1 MDQTTTSTQVDD
13 GSNGTA
19 DKPGTAHRTRRR
31 AFLAMGAAAI
41 LATGAGAGAFAS
53 RSGPFAAKA
62 RPTTPTFSGA
72 TDTITKGDLQGQ
84 TSVSGTLRYSDSR
97 KFKSGFEGVL
107 IQVPASGAVLTQGDV
122 LYRTGSEIAY
132 LMHGS
137 LPAWRTFE
145 AGMENGEDIRQLETL
160 LQGMGYFDYEPDNHF
175 SWATTSAIMK
185 WQKAVGLPQTGTIPL
200 GRMVFT
206 PGDLR
211 VGTVTARVG
220 DRIAAD
226 TELYD
231 VTSTTQV
238 VDANIKLSDQKL
250 AVVGTAVTI
259 KLPDA
264 STTTGTITSVGTP
277 TEKSSGSGSGSGSG
291 SSDSKERVIPIT
303 VTLTDASATANFQE
317 VSVTVDLPSEK
328 REGVLSVPVG
338 ALLALSPD
346 QYGVEIVAPDGTT
359 RKVAVSVGLFAGGRV
374 EVSVTVD
381 LPSEKR
387 TGVLSVPVGAL
398 LALSA
403 DQYGVEI
410 VEAGGTT
417 RKVPVTIGLFAGGRV
432 EISGKDISEGQRVVV
447 PQT

>member
-1 MDQTTTSTQVDD
+1 MDQTTTSTQAD
-13 GSNGTA
+13 GGSTDTAGNSGTVR
-19 DKPGTAHRTRRR
+19 HTRRR
-31 AFLAMGAAAI
+31 AFLAMGAAAV
-41 LATGAGAGAFAS
+41 LAAGAGAGAFAS
-53 RSGPFAAKA
+53 KSGPFAAKA
-62 RPTTPTFSGA
+62 KPTTSTFNGA

-84 TSVSGTLRYSDSR
+84 TSVTGTLRYSDSR

-107 IQVPASGAVLTQGDV
+107 IQVPASGTVLTQGDV
-122 LYRTGSEIAY
+122 LYRTGTEIAY

-145 AGMENGEDIRQLETL
+145 AGMDNGEDIRQLETL
-160 LQGMGYFDYEPDNHF
+160 LRDMGYFDYEPDNHF

-200 GRMVFT
+200 GLMVFT

-226 TELYD
+226 TELFD

-250 AVVGTAVTI
+250 AVAGTAVTI

-264 STTTGTITSVGTP
+264 KKTAGKITSVGTP

-291 SSDSKERVIPIT
+291 AGSGESKERVIPIT
-303 VTLTDASATANFQE
+303 VTLTDASATTNFQ
-317 VSVTVDLPSEK
+317 
-328 REGVLSVPVG
+328 
-338 ALLALSPD
+338 
-346 QYGVEIVAPDGTT
+346 
-359 RKVAVSVGLFAGGRV
+359 

-432 EISGKDISEGQRVVV
+432 EISGQDISEGQRVVV

>member
-1 MDQTTTSTQVDD
+1 MDQTTTSTQDDD
-13 GSNGTA
+13 GSTGTA
-19 DKPGTAHRTRRR
+19 DKSGTAHRTRRR

-41 LATGAGAGAFAS
+41 LAAGAGAGTFAS

-62 RPTTPTFSGA
+62 KPTTSTFSGA
-72 TDTITKGDLQGQ
+72 TDTVTKGDLQGQ

-122 LYRTGSEIAY
+122 LYRTGNETAY
-132 LMHGS
+132 LMRGN
-137 LPAWRTFE
+137 LPAWRSFE
-145 AGMENGEDIRQLETL
+145 AGMEDGEYIRQLETAL
-160 LQGMGYFDYEPDNHF
+160 RDLGYFDYEPDDHF
-175 SWATTSAIMK
+175 SWATTSAILK
-185 WQKAVGLPQTGTIPL
+185 WQKDLDLPRTGTLPL
-200 GRMVFT
+200 GRIVFT

-226 TELYD
+226 TELFD

-238 VDANIKLSDQKL
+238 VDANVKLSDQKL
-250 AVVGTAVTI
+250 AVAGTAVTI

-264 STTTGTITSVGTP
+264 KKTAGKITSVGTP
-277 TEKSSGSGSGSGSG
+277 TEKSSGSGSGAGSGSG
-291 SSDSKERVIPIT
+291 ESKERVIPIT
-303 VTLTDASATANFQE
+303 VTLTDASATTNFQ
-317 VSVTVDLPSEK
+317 
-328 REGVLSVPVG
+328 
-338 ALLALSPD
+338 
-346 QYGVEIVAPDGTT
+346 
-359 RKVAVSVGLFAGGRV
+359 

>member
-1 MDQTTTSTQVDD
+1 MDQTTTSTQAD
-13 GSNGTA
+13 GGSTDTAGNSGTVR
-19 DKPGTAHRTRRR
+19 HTRRR
-31 AFLAMGAAAI
+31 AFLAMGAAAV
-41 LATGAGAGAFAS
+41 LAAGAGAGAFAS
-53 RSGPFAAKA
+53 KSGPFAAKA
-62 RPTTPTFSGA
+62 KPTTSTFNGA

-84 TSVSGTLRYSDSR
+84 TSVTGTLRYSDSR

-226 TELYD
+226 TELFD

-250 AVVGTAVTI
+250 AVAGTAVTI

-264 STTTGTITSVGTP
+264 KKTAGKITSVGTP
-277 TEKSSGSGSGSGSG
+277 TEKSSGSGSGTGSGSG
-291 SSDSKERVIPIT
+291 SGTGSGSGESKERVIPIT

-317 VSVTVDLPSEK
+317 VSVTVDLPSDK

-346 QYGVEIVAPDGTT
+346 QYGVEIVE
-359 RKVAVSVGLFAGGRV
+359 S
-374 EVSVTVD
+374 
-381 LPSEKR
+381 
-387 TGVLSVPVGAL
+387 
-398 LALSA
+398 
-403 DQYGVEI
+403 
-410 VEAGGTT
+410 GGTT
-417 RKVPVTIGLFAGGRV
+417 RKVPVTVGLFAGGRV
-432 EISGKDISEGQRVVV
+432 EISGEGISEGQRVVV

>member
-1 MDQTTTSTQVDD
+1 MDQTTTSTQAD
-13 GSNGTA
+13 GGSTDTAGNSGTVR
-19 DKPGTAHRTRRR
+19 HTRRR
-31 AFLAMGAAAI
+31 AFLAMGAAAV
-41 LATGAGAGAFAS
+41 LAAGAGAGAFAS
-53 RSGPFAAKA
+53 KSGPFAAKA
-62 RPTTPTFSGA
+62 KPTTSTFNGA

-84 TSVSGTLRYSDSR
+84 TSVTGTLRYSDSR

-107 IQVPASGAVLTQGDV
+107 IQVPASGTVLTQGDV
-122 LYRTGSEIAY
+122 LYRTGTEIAY

-160 LQGMGYFDYEPDNHF
+160 LRDMGYFDYEPDNHF

-226 TELYD
+226 AELYD

-250 AVVGTAVTI
+250 AVAGTAVTI

-264 STTTGTITSVGTP
+264 KKTAGKITSVGTP

-291 SSDSKERVIPIT
+291 AGSGESKERVIPIT
-303 VTLTDASATANFQE
+303 VTLTDASATTNFQ
-317 VSVTVDLPSEK
+317 
-328 REGVLSVPVG
+328 
-338 ALLALSPD
+338 
-346 QYGVEIVAPDGTT
+346 
-359 RKVAVSVGLFAGGRV
+359 

-432 EISGKDISEGQRVVV
+432 EISGQDISEGQRVVV

>member
-1 MDQTTTSTQVDD
+1 METTHT
-13 GSNGTA
+13 
-19 DKPGTAHRTRRR
+19 TRRR
-31 AFLAMGAAAI
+31 AFLAMGAAAV
-41 LATGAGAGAFAS
+41 LATGAGVGAFAS

-62 RPTTPTFSGA
+62 KPTTSTFNGA

-84 TSVSGTLRYSDSR
+84 TSVTGTLRYSDSR

-107 IQVPASGAVLTQGDV
+107 IQVPASGTVLTQGDV
-122 LYRTGSEIAY
+122 LYRTGTEIAY

-145 AGMENGEDIRQLETL
+145 SGMDNGEDVRQLETL
-160 LQGMGYFDYEPDNHF
+160 LRDMGYFDYEPDNHF

-211 VGTVTARVG
+211 VGTVTARLG
-220 DRIAAD
+220 DRVAAD

-238 VDANIKLSDQKL
+238 VDAN
-250 AVVGTAVTI
+250 
-259 KLPDA
+259 
-264 STTTGTITSVGTP
+264 TTTGTITSVGTP

-317 VSVTVDLPSEK
+317 VSVTVDLPSQK

-346 QYGVEIVAPDGTT
+346 QYGIEIVAPDGTT

-374 EVSVTVD
+374 EVSG
-381 LPSEKR
+381 E
-387 TGVLSVPVGAL
+387 GV
-398 LALSA
+398 
-403 DQYGVEI
+403 
-410 VEAGGTT
+410 
-417 RKVPVTIGLFAGGRV
+417 
-432 EISGKDISEGQRVVV
+432 SEGQRVVV

>member
-1 MDQTTTSTQVDD
+1 MDQTTTSTQDDD
-13 GSNGTA
+13 GSTGTA

-41 LATGAGAGAFAS
+41 LAAGAGAGAFAS

-62 RPTTPTFSGA
+62 KPTTSTFSGA
-72 TDTITKGDLQGQ
+72 TDTVTKGDLQGQ

-122 LYRTGSEIAY
+122 LYRTGNETAY
-132 LMHGS
+132 LMRGN
-137 LPAWRTFE
+137 LPAWRSFE
-145 AGMENGEDIRQLETL
+145 AGMEDGEDIRQLETAL
-160 LQGMGYFDYEPDNHF
+160 RDLGYFDYEPDDHF
-175 SWATTSAIMK
+175 SWATTSAILK
-185 WQKAVGLPQTGTIPL
+185 WQKDLDLPRTGTLPL
-200 GRMVFT
+200 GRIVFT

-226 TELYD
+226 TELFD

-264 STTTGTITSVGTP
+264 KNTTGKITSVGTP
-277 TEKSSGSGSGSGSG
+277 TEKSSGSGSGAGSG
-291 SSDSKERVIPIT
+291 ESKERVIPIT
-303 VTLTDASATANFQE
+303 VTLTDASATTNFQ
-317 VSVTVDLPSEK
+317 
-328 REGVLSVPVG
+328 
-338 ALLALSPD
+338 
-346 QYGVEIVAPDGTT
+346 
-359 RKVAVSVGLFAGGRV
+359 

>member
-1 MDQTTTSTQVDD
+1 MDQTTTSTQAD
-13 GSNGTA
+13 GGSTDTAGNSGTVR
-19 DKPGTAHRTRRR
+19 HTRRR
-31 AFLAMGAAAI
+31 AFLAMGAAAV
-41 LATGAGAGAFAS
+41 LAAGAGAGAFAS
-53 RSGPFAAKA
+53 KSGPFAAKA
-62 RPTTPTFSGA
+62 KPTTSTFNGA

-84 TSVSGTLRYSDSR
+84 TSVTGTLRYSDSR

-107 IQVPASGAVLTQGDV
+107 IQVPASGTVLTQGDV
-122 LYRTGSEIAY
+122 LYRTGTETAY
-132 LMHGS
+132 LMRGS
-137 LPAWRTFE
+137 LPAWRSFE
-145 AGMENGEDIRQLETL
+145 AGMEDGEDIRQLETAL
-160 LQGMGYFDYEPDNHF
+160 RDLGYFDYEPDDHF

-185 WQKAVGLPQTGTIPL
+185 WQKELDLPQTGTIPL
-200 GRMVFT
+200 GRVVFT
-206 PGDLR
+206 SGDLR
-211 VGTVTARVG
+211 VGTVTARLG
-220 DRIAAD
+220 DRVAAD

-238 VDANIKLSDQKL
+238 VDANVKLSDQKL

-264 STTTGTITSVGTP
+264 KTTAGKITSVGTP
-277 TEKSSGSGSGSGSG
+277 TEKSSGSGSGAGAGSG
-291 SSDSKERVIPIT
+291 ESKERVIPIT
-303 VTLTDASATANFQE
+303 VTLTDASATTNFQ
-317 VSVTVDLPSEK
+317 
-328 REGVLSVPVG
+328 
-338 ALLALSPD
+338 
-346 QYGVEIVAPDGTT
+346 
-359 RKVAVSVGLFAGGRV
+359 

-432 EISGKDISEGQRVVV
+432 EISGQDISEGQRVVV

>member
-1 MDQTTTSTQVDD
+1 MDQTTTSTQAD
-13 GSNGTA
+13 GGSTTDSTSTSGNAGTVR
-19 DKPGTAHRTRRR
+19 HTRRR
-31 AFLAMGAAAI
+31 AFLAMGAAAV
-41 LATGAGAGAFAS
+41 LAAGAGAGAFAS
-53 RSGPFAAKA
+53 KSGPFAAKA
-62 RPTTPTFSGA
+62 KPTTSTFNGA
-72 TDTITKGDLQGQ
+72 TDTITKGDLQGH
-84 TSVSGTLRYSDSR
+84 TSVTGTLRYSDSR

-122 LYRTGSEIAY
+122 LYRTGNETAY
-132 LMHGS
+132 LMRGN
-137 LPAWRTFE
+137 LPAWRSFE
-145 AGMENGEDIRQLETL
+145 AGMEDGEDIRQLETAL
-160 LQGMGYFDYEPDNHF
+160 RDLGYFDYEPDDHF
-175 SWATTSAIMK
+175 SWATTSAILK
-185 WQKAVGLPQTGTIPL
+185 WQKDLDLPRTGTLPL
-200 GRMVFT
+200 GRIVFT

-226 TELYD
+226 TELFD

-250 AVVGTAVTI
+250 AVAGTAVTI

-264 STTTGTITSVGTP
+264 KKTAGKITSVGTP
-277 TEKSSGSGSGSGSG
+277 TEKSSGSGSGAGSGSG
-291 SSDSKERVIPIT
+291 ESKERVIPIT
-303 VTLTDASATANFQE
+303 VTLTDASATTNFQ
-317 VSVTVDLPSEK
+317 
-328 REGVLSVPVG
+328 
-338 ALLALSPD
+338 
-346 QYGVEIVAPDGTT
+346 
-359 RKVAVSVGLFAGGRV
+359 

>member
-1 MDQTTTSTQVDD
+1 MDQTTTSTQADD
-13 GSNGTA
+13 GSTGTA

-62 RPTTPTFSGA
+62 KPTTSTFNGA

-84 TSVSGTLRYSDSR
+84 TSVTGTLRYSDSR

-107 IQVPASGAVLTQGDV
+107 IQVPASGTVLTQGDV
-122 LYRTGSEIAY
+122 LYRTGTEIAY

-145 AGMENGEDIRQLETL
+145 AGMDNGEDIRQLETL
-160 LQGMGYFDYEPDNHF
+160 LRDMGYFDYEPDNHF

-250 AVVGTAVTI
+250 AVAGTAVTI

-264 STTTGTITSVGTP
+264 KKTAGKITSVGTP
-277 TEKSSGSGSGSGSG
+277 TEKSSGSGSGSGAGSG
-291 SSDSKERVIPIT
+291 SGESKERVIPIT
-303 VTLTDASATANFQE
+303 VTLTDASATTNFQ
-317 VSVTVDLPSEK
+317 
-328 REGVLSVPVG
+328 
-338 ALLALSPD
+338 
-346 QYGVEIVAPDGTT
+346 
-359 RKVAVSVGLFAGGRV
+359 

-410 VEAGGTT
+410 VESGGTT

-432 EISGKDISEGQRVVV
+432 EISGEGISEGQRVVV

>member
-1 MDQTTTSTQVDD
+1 MDQTTTSTQDDD
-13 GSNGTA
+13 GSTGTA

-41 LATGAGAGAFAS
+41 LAAGAGAGAFAS

-62 RPTTPTFSGA
+62 KPTTSTFSGA
-72 TDTITKGDLQGQ
+72 TDTVTKGDLQGQ

-122 LYRTGSEIAY
+122 LYRTGNETAY
-132 LMHGS
+132 LMRGN
-137 LPAWRTFE
+137 LPAWRSFE
-145 AGMENGEDIRQLETL
+145 AGMEDGEDIRQLETAL
-160 LQGMGYFDYEPDNHF
+160 RDLGYFDYEPDDHF
-175 SWATTSAIMK
+175 SWATTSAILK
-185 WQKAVGLPQTGTIPL
+185 WQKDLDLPRTGTLPL
-200 GRMVFT
+200 GRIVFT

-226 TELYD
+226 TELFD

-264 STTTGTITSVGTP
+264 KKTAGKITSVGTP
-277 TEKSSGSGSGSGSG
+277 TEKSSGSGSGAGSG
-291 SSDSKERVIPIT
+291 ESKERVIPIT
-303 VTLTDASATANFQE
+303 VTLTDASATTNFQ
-317 VSVTVDLPSEK
+317 
-328 REGVLSVPVG
+328 
-338 ALLALSPD
+338 
-346 QYGVEIVAPDGTT
+346 
-359 RKVAVSVGLFAGGRV
+359 

>member
-1 MDQTTTSTQVDD
+1 MDQTTTSTQSDV
-13 GSNGTA
+13 GSTTDSTSTSGNAGTVR
-19 DKPGTAHRTRRR
+19 HTRRR
-31 AFLAMGAAAI
+31 AFLAMGAAAV
-41 LATGAGAGAFAS
+41 LAAGAGAGAFAS
-53 RSGPFAAKA
+53 KSGPFAAKA
-62 RPTTPTFSGA
+62 KPTTSTFNGA
-72 TDTITKGDLQGQ
+72 TDTITKGDLQGH
-84 TSVSGTLRYSDSR
+84 TSVTGTLRYSDSR

-107 IQVPASGAVLTQGDV
+107 IQVPASGTVLTQGDV
-122 LYRTGSEIAY
+122 LYRTGTETAY
-132 LMHGS
+132 LMRGS
-137 LPAWRTFE
+137 LPAWRSFE
-145 AGMENGEDIRQLETL
+145 AGMEDGEDIRQLETAL
-160 LQGMGYFDYEPDNHF
+160 RDLGYFDYEPDDHF

-226 TELYD
+226 TELFD

-250 AVVGTAVTI
+250 AVAGTAVTI

-264 STTTGTITSVGTP
+264 KKTAGKITSVGTP
-277 TEKSSGSGSGSGSG
+277 TEKSSGSGSGSGAGSG
-291 SSDSKERVIPIT
+291 SGESKERVIPIT
-303 VTLTDASATANFQE
+303 VTLTDASATTNFQ
-317 VSVTVDLPSEK
+317 
-328 REGVLSVPVG
+328 
-338 ALLALSPD
+338 
-346 QYGVEIVAPDGTT
+346 
-359 RKVAVSVGLFAGGRV
+359 

>member
-1 MDQTTTSTQVDD
+1 MDQTTTSTQADD
-13 GSNGTA
+13 GSTGTA

-41 LATGAGAGAFAS
+41 LAAGAGAGAFAS

-62 RPTTPTFSGA
+62 KPTTSTFSGA
-72 TDTITKGDLQGQ
+72 TDTVTKGDLQGQ

-122 LYRTGSEIAY
+122 LYRTGNETAY
-132 LMHGS
+132 LMRGN
-137 LPAWRTFE
+137 LPAWRSFE
-145 AGMENGEDIRQLETL
+145 AVPR
-160 LQGMGYFDYEPDNHF
+160 
-175 SWATTSAIMK
+175 
-185 WQKAVGLPQTGTIPL
+185 TGTLPL
-200 GRMVFT
+200 GRIVFT

-220 DRIAAD
+220 DRVAAD
-226 TELYD
+226 TELFD

-250 AVVGTAVTI
+250 AG
-259 KLPDA
+259 K
-264 STTTGTITSVGTP
+264 ITSVGTP
-277 TEKSSGSGSGSGSG
+277 TEKSSGSGSGAGSGSG
-291 SSDSKERVIPIT
+291 ESKERVIPIT
-303 VTLTDASATANFQE
+303 VTLTDASATTNFQ
-317 VSVTVDLPSEK
+317 
-328 REGVLSVPVG
+328 
-338 ALLALSPD
+338 
-346 QYGVEIVAPDGTT
+346 
-359 RKVAVSVGLFAGGRV
+359 

-432 EISGKDISEGQRVVV
+432 EISGQDISEGQRVVV

>member
-1 MDQTTTSTQVDD
+1 MDQTTTSTQADD
-13 GSNGTA
+13 GSTGTA

-41 LATGAGAGAFAS
+41 LAAGAGAGAFAT

-62 RPTTPTFSGA
+62 KPTTSTFSGA

-122 LYRTGSEIAY
+122 LYRTGSETAY
-132 LMHGS
+132 LMRGN
-137 LPAWRTFE
+137 LPAWRSFE
-145 AGMENGEDIRQLETL
+145 AGMEDGEDVRQLETAL
-160 LQGMGYFDYEPDNHF
+160 RDLGYFDYEPDDHF

-185 WQKAVGLPQTGTIPL
+185 WQKDLDMSRTGTIPL
-200 GRMVFT
+200 GRIVFT

-220 DRIAAD
+220 DRVAAD
-226 TELYD
+226 TELFD

-264 STTTGTITSVGTP
+264 KTTIGKITSVGTP

-291 SSDSKERVIPIT
+291 TGESKERVIPIT
-303 VTLTDASATANFQE
+303 VTLTDASATTNFQ
-317 VSVTVDLPSEK
+317 
-328 REGVLSVPVG
+328 
-338 ALLALSPD
+338 
-346 QYGVEIVAPDGTT
+346 
-359 RKVAVSVGLFAGGRV
+359 

-410 VEAGGTT
+410 VESGGTT

-432 EISGKDISEGQRVVV
+432 EISGEGISEGQRVVV